1 MLYVP
6 IPCISEPYPSGNTRN
21 ITGIFAK
28 AIFAQRWN
36 IDKSYIE
43 RNIEELSRH
52 KIFIS
57 KADGAAGQIGYPV
70 PARILGKSEIAG
82 VNTACTET
90 FLRIG
95 PFDSEQVCKNV
106 KSYIETKF
114 FRCLVGARKN
124 KNMTQ
129 STYSWTDKELYG
141 KYNLTQ
147 EEIEFIESMI
157 TSME

>member
-1 MLYVP
+1 M
-6 IPCISEPYPSGNTRN
+6 ESGKRVY
-21 ITGIFAK
+21 K
-28 AIFAQRWN
+28 N

-90 FLRIG
+90 F
-95 PFDSEQVCKNV
+95 
-106 KSYIETKF
+106 
-114 FRCLVGARKN
+114 
-124 KNMTQ
+124 
-129 STYSWTDKELYG
+129 
-141 KYNLTQ
+141 
-147 EEIEFIESMI
+147 
-157 TSME
+157 

>member
-1 MLYVP
+1 M
-6 IPCISEPYPSGNTRN
+6 ESGKRVY
-21 ITGIFAK
+21 K
-28 AIFAQRWN
+28 N

-129 STYSWTDKELYG
+129 STYSFVPILDFSKSWTDKELYE
-141 KYNLTQ
+141 KYNLSQ

>member
-1 MLYVP
+1 MQGLWCGKRIY
-6 IPCISEPYPSGNTRN
+6 
-21 ITGIFAK
+21 K
-28 AIFAQRWN
+28 N
-36 IDKSYIE
+36 IDISYIE
-43 RNIEELSRH
+43 RNKEELNKY

-82 VNTACTET
+82 INTACTET

-95 PFDSEQVCKNV
+95 PFETEQQCKNV

-129 STYSWTDKELYG
+129 STYSFVPLQDFSKPWTDEELYA
-141 KYNLTQ
+141 KYGLTE
-147 EEIEFIESMI
+147 EEIAFIESMI
-157 TSME
+157 RPME

>member
-1 MLYVP
+1 M
-6 IPCISEPYPSGNTRN
+6 
-21 ITGIFAK
+21 
-28 AIFAQRWN
+28 
-36 IDKSYIE
+36 YIGCAVE
-43 RNIEELSRH
+43 DFTAYLNVGQDAVVAVILQSSSAH
-52 KIFIS
+52 FQDVGDLLIGIFIS

-70 PARILGKSEIAG
+70 PARKLGKSEIAG

-95 PFDSEQVCKNV
+95 PFDSEQECRNV

-129 STYSWTDKELYG
+129 STY
-141 KYNLTQ
+141 
-147 EEIEFIESMI
+147 
-157 TSME
+157 

>member
-1 MLYVP
+1 MQ
-6 IPCISEPYPSGNTRN
+6 SFWSR
-21 ITGIFAK
+21 
-28 AIFAQRWN
+28 RWKRQYKN
-36 IDKSYIE
+36 IDKSFIG
-43 RNIEELSRH
+43 RNKDELDKY

-82 VNTACTET
+82 KNTACTET

-95 PFDSEQVCKNV
+95 PFDSEQECKNV

-129 STYSWTDKELYG
+129 STYSFVPIQDFSKSWTDKELYE

-147 EEIEFIESMI
+147 NEIDFIESMI